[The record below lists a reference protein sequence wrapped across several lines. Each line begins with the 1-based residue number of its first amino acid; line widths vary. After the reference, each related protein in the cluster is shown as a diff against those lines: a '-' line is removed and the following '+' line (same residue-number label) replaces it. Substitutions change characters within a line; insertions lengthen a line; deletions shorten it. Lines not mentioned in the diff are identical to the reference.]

1 MLRAHGI
8 CRVTLRPKSLFAR
21 FILAWSGMT
30 LCVVAVFGWF
40 SYRGSREQLVRTWQ
54 QTLSHEGRL
63 AVHRVQAVM
72 DEAVRDAVYLSE
84 KPAVREYSSAADEG
98 SRELWRTLLEQD
110 FRALLAGK
118 PLYFQVR
125 MIGTGD
131 GGRELIRLDQAD
143 GQITPAA
150 RDKLQ
155 QKGDRDYFRDGVR
168 LGPHQALLSGVN
180 LNQEYGQV
188 SEPHIPT
195 ARATVPVFRPDGQLF
210 ALTVVNLDLRPLLRE
225 LADRHARGV
234 TLILANAA
242 GDYLLHPEE
251 EKTFGTDL
259 GRPDRFLETEPL
271 PAGTVPGLVW
281 NTEFTAG
288 TGLGPPLKLR
298 AVCSS
303 EEFSAGL
310 ASVRNRALGI
320 SFLAALGGAAVAAAL
335 GGWLARRLRALGEA
349 MTRYEAGQ
357 EAPLADP
364 VAEDEVGQLIGRFR
378 HMASRV
384 SEHVEKLAAARS
396 EAEAATRAR
405 EDFLAMMSH
414 EIRTPVNAIVGLLEA
429 LERNSPE
436 ARQRP
441 ILSSLQAASAN
452 LLSLV
457 NQALD
462 HSKIA
467 AGRMEFDESDFS
479 LRALVEDVALTHRPL
494 AAAKG
499 VALSATVDPDLPAR
513 LRGDAVRLAQI
524 LNNLVSNAVKFTD
537 AGFIRIEAAA
547 GPGPAGHPER
557 IGLLLAVSDSGM
569 GIAEDLVGK
578 VFSPFEQSAVSRRFG
593 GSGLGLSIV
602 QQLVELQGGK
612 LSVDSEPGRGSTFS
626 IWLPVL
632 PAGAL
637 ETQPPAQARTSTLAG
652 IRLLYVEDTASN
664 VEVMRLALENTGAEL
679 LCAADA
685 AAGLALLNEQGGF
698 DLAMIDLQLP
708 DMSGL
713 DLARCIRSR
722 ADTPPL
728 LAVTAQVAAETRAAC
743 ASAGF
748 AAVLA
753 KPFSRAQLHAEI
765 MRIVRPAATQP
776 VPPVEGPTAGANG
789 LPSAE
794 TASPR
799 RLTDLF
805 PGEPDRVA
813 RLVRTLSGEM
823 EAHAAAVPAA
833 TAPELVR
840 IRHKLHSMILQLG
853 LHDLADALD
862 AAIRSP
868 DDPDARTRVLHA
880 LNAARAAL
888 QEESPALTR

>member
-1 MLRAHGI
+1 
-8 CRVTLRPKSLFAR
+8 
-21 FILAWSGMT
+21 MT

-40 SYRGSREQLVRTWQ
+40 SYRGARDQLVRTWQ

-84 KPAVREYSSAADEG
+84 KPAVREYSSAADEAG
-98 SRELWRTLLEQD
+98 RERWRTLLEQD

-118 PLYFQVR
+118 PFYFQVR
-125 MIGTGD
+125 MIGIGD
-131 GGRELIRLDQAD
+131 GGRELIRLDQAA
-143 GQITPAA
+143 GQITAAA

-155 QKGDRDYFRDGVR
+155 QKGDRDYFRDGIR

-180 LNQEYGQV
+180 LNQEYGQI
-188 SEPHIPT
+188 SQPHIPT
-195 ARATVPVFRPDGQLF
+195 ARATVPVFRADGQLF
-210 ALTVVNLDLRPLLRE
+210 ALTVVNLDLRPLLGE
-225 LADRHARGV
+225 LAERHARGV

-259 GRPDRFLETEPL
+259 GRPDRFRGTEPL

-281 NTEFTAG
+281 DTEFTAG
-288 TGLGPPLKLR
+288 NSQGPPLKLR

-335 GGWLARRLRALGEA
+335 GGWLARRLRSLGEA

-357 EAPLADP
+357 EALLADP

-405 EDFLAMMSH
+405 DDFLAMMSH

-467 AGRMEFDESDFS
+467 AGRMEFDEADFS

-494 AAAKG
+494 ASAKG
-499 VALSATVDPDLPAR
+499 VALSATVDPDLPSR

-547 GPGPAGHPER
+547 GSAPASDPER

-569 GIAEDLVGK
+569 GIAEDMVGK

-602 QQLVELQGGK
+602 QSLVELQGGK

-626 IWLPVL
+626 VWLPTL
-632 PAGAL
+632 PAGAV
-637 ETQPPAQARTSTLAG
+637 ETRPPAPQPASALSG
-652 IRLLYVEDTASN
+652 LRLLYVEDTASN
-664 VEVMRLALENTGAEL
+664 VEVMHLALEHTGAEL
-679 LCAADA
+679 HCAADA
-685 AAGLALLNEQGGF
+685 AAGLALLGQPGSF

-708 DMSGL
+708 DMSGI
-713 DLARCIRSR
+713 DLARLIRAR
-722 ADTPPL
+722 ADAPPL

-743 ASAGF
+743 QAAGF

-753 KPFSRAQLHAEI
+753 KPFSRALLHAEI
-765 MRIVRPAATQP
+765 TRIVHPDRAVDLRLPTQP
-776 VPPVEGPTAGANG
+776 VPGLAAPAEAQTNGKTA
-789 LPSAE
+789 
-794 TASPR
+794 PR
-799 RLTDLF
+799 RLSDLF
-805 PGEPDRVA
+805 PGEPERVA
-813 RLVRTLSGEM
+813 RLVRTLSAEM
-823 EAHAAAVPAA
+823 EAHAAAVPSA
-833 TAPELVR
+833 TGPELSR
-840 IRHKLHSMILQLG
+840 IRHKLHSMILQLA

-862 AAIRSP
+862 AAIRTP
-868 DDPDARTRVLHA
+868 GDADARTRVLQA
-880 LNAARAAL
+880 LGAAREGL
-888 QEESPALTR
+888 LLESASPEQGE